1 MAPAPVVQQPED
13 GGIRIAIVFFGFFCL
28 LTGYLIFKST
38 FPLRVIGVL
47 MMIAGLAWLSFLSPP
62 FGAKYFSYIL
72 ISDIGEGALV
82 SWLLIIGVNV
92 PKWQEKASARQVGG
106 A

>member
-1 MAPAPVVQQPED
+1 MAPAPVVQQPEH

-28 LTGYLIFKST
+28 LTGYLIFKLT
-38 FPLRVIGVL
+38 FLPRVIGVL

-72 ISDIGEGALV
+72 AADIGEGHWCCGC
-82 SWLLIIGVNV
+82 S
-92 PKWQEKASARQVGG
+92 
-106 A
+106 